1 MVIENLTF
9 CFDEKKRN
17 GLKLQKFRTTTKKE
31 LVITSVTLEI
41 LLLHLLTVSVTPPW
55 LGLLMRLLN
64 FF

>member
-31 LVITSVTLEI
+31 LVITSVTHEI
-41 LLLHLLTVSVTPPW
+41 LLLHLLTVSVTPP
-55 LGLLMRLLN
+55 
-64 FF
+64 